1 MAHHFG
7 SHYLGVGLIAE
18 HFVFGRSCGSRFS
31 RLGLGLRSLRSFRS
45 RRSRGCGGRRL
56 GRLGLGSGSRCLG
69 SLRDFRS
76 LDCRRGGLGGFCLGG
91 RSFSLGRGSL
101 SLGSFRSLGGL
112 DRRRGG
118 LGSFG
123 LYLFLL
129 HGRFSLSGLG
139 RLGLSLRSLR
149 GGSCGFRRL
158 SLGHRSFG
166 FGGFRSLGSLGRSVL
181 YGLCRR
187 LRLCGSRRYGVIV
200 FVKLYLANDAGSV
213 GDRGSR
219 FTVR

>member
-7 SHYLGVGLIAE
+7 SHYLGVRLIAE
-18 HFVFGRSCGSRFS
+18 HFVFGRFCGSRFS

-45 RRSRGCGGRRL
+45 RRSRGSGGRRL
-56 GRLGLGSGSRCLG
+56 G
-69 SLRDFRS
+69 SLRGFRS

-101 SLGSFRSLGGL
+101 SLGEFRSLGGL

-123 LYLFLL
+123 LHLFLL

-166 FGGFRSLGSLGRSVL
+166 FGGFRSLGSLGRRL
-181 YGLCRR
+181 R